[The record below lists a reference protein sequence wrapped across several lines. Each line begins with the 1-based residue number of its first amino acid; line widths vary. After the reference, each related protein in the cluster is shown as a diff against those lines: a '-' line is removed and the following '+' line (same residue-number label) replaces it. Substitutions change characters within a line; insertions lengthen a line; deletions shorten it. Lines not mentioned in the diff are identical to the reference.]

1 MNNKYTT
8 YISRIY
14 LENIK
19 CFKGVNDFN
28 LLDENGKIVQWTVI
42 LGNNNSGKTNIL
54 KSIADLE
61 PRLLKFGEEN
71 KGDVEKN
78 CAPLNLM
85 RSVDYEKTNSLKDDK
100 IDRFIGCDILYKK
113 RSSSKL
119 HFNGNFSLF
128 EKEKRRENN
137 NRPNWGFKPF
147 KMWTGGEY
155 DILRNLQIYG
165 YGVTR
170 RTGNKGLIGK
180 ENNYNSS
187 TLFNPEMSLINIE
200 DWLLQL
206 DYANKNNQKVAT
218 ENLKKLKLLIK
229 SGIFPDIFDFKFDS
243 SENLKNNILFKT
255 KSGWTKLEDLGY
267 GYQTTLSW
275 IIDLCKKMFERYPRS
290 INPLSEP
297 AVVLI
302 DEIDLHLHP
311 SWQKN
316 VVKFLSEIF
325 PATQFIVTS
334 HSPLVIQS
342 LEKLNLFILD
352 NSENG
357 VLIKKSS
364 KTTFKGWSIEEILE
378 DVMNLQNG
386 NYSDTY
392 NSFFNEFDKA
402 LDLNDYK
409 TALSIY
415 NKLDAILH
423 PNSSDRKILKLQLS
437 QLIGNDKA

>member
-71 KGDVEKN
+71 KDEVEKN

-100 IDRFIGCDILYKK
+100 IERFIGCDILYKK
-113 RSSSKL
+113 RSTSKL
-119 HFNGNFSLF
+119 HFTGSFSLF
-128 EKEKRRENN
+128 EKEKRRENS
-137 NRPNWGFKPF
+137 NRPHWGFKPF

-155 DILRNLQIYG
+155 DILSNLQIYG

-170 RTGNKGLIGK
+170 RTGNKGLVGK
-180 ENNYNSS
+180 ENNNNSS

-206 DYANKNNQKVAT
+206 DYASKNNQKVAT

-267 GYQTTLSW
+267 GYQTTLDG
-275 IIDLCKKMFERYPRS
+275 IM
-290 INPLSEP
+290 
-297 AVVLI
+297 
-302 DEIDLHLHP
+302 
-311 SWQKN
+311 QKY
-316 VVKFLSEIF
+316 V
-325 PATQFIVTS
+325 PG
-334 HSPLVIQS
+334 
-342 LEKLNLFILD
+342 D
-352 NSENG
+352 
-357 VLIKKSS
+357 
-364 KTTFKGWSIEEILE
+364 
-378 DVMNLQNG
+378 
-386 NYSDTY
+386 Y
-392 NSFFNEFDKA
+392 EFDVPKKLIELYDSKDYGIYKNKDGEVPVNFTATNHTTGGNSGSPA
-402 LDLNDYK
+402 LDARGNLVGLNFDRQWEGTMSDINYDP
-409 TALSIY
+409 
-415 NKLDAILH
+415 KLCRNIMVDTKYILFVVDKYA
-423 PNSSDRKILKLQLS
+423 NSKWLLDEMKIVK
-437 QLIGNDKA
+437 